1 MYPIIISLRF
11 KRAYKRF
18 VRNYPYLQNNI
29 DYAINK
35 LSEDPFAPLLNSHK
49 LSGDLYELYACKCGY
64 DCRIIFSIE
73 KSTNSD
79 SASVLLVDIGTHQD
93 VY

>member
-1 MYPIIISLRF
+1 MYSIIVSPRF

-35 LSEDPFAPLLNSHK
+35 LSEDPFAPLFNLHK
-49 LSGDLYELYACKCGY
+49 LSGDLYELYACKYGY
-64 DCRIIFSIE
+64 DCRIISSID
-73 KSTNSD
+73 KSTIRN
-79 SASVLLVDIGTHQD
+79 SASVLLVDIGTHRD
-93 VY
+93 LY

>member
-1 MYPIIISLRF
+1 M
-11 KRAYKRF
+11 
-18 VRNYPYLQNNI
+18 RNYPYLQNNI
-29 DYAINK
+29 DNAINK
-35 LSEDPFAPLLNSHK
+35 LSEDPFAPLLNSHN

-73 KSTNSD
+73 KSTNND
-79 SASVLLVDIGTHQD
+79 SAASVLLVDIGTHQD